1 METKGLKTFVSLFK
15 KEDGEQAIKEKY
27 WSSGTG
33 TANERKNNIVKL
45 SK

>member
-1 METKGLKTFVSLFK
+1 METRGLKTFVSLFK

-27 WSSGTG
+27 CCSGAG
-33 TANERKNNIVKL
+33 TANERKNNIVIL